1 MNKVML
7 IGNVGQEPEIRY
19 VDQGVAVARVRLATT
34 ERGYTLQNGTQ
45 VPDHTDWHNVILWR
59 KLAEI
64 VEKYVHKGDKLYVE
78 GRIRYSTYDDKQGQ
92 RRSMTEIW
100 ADNIELLS
108 PRPASAMQDEPG
120 STPTEEVMDEYL
132 QQIVNE
138 VTLMSPSIGAVI
150 AGVLA
155 CVLLLVSG
163 FASGSE
169 IAFFS

>member
-7 IGNVGQEPEIRY
+7 IGNVGQDPEIRY
-19 VDQGVAVARVRLATT
+19 VDQGVAVARIHLATT

-64 VEKYVHKGDKLYVE
+64 VEKYVHKGDKLYIE

-100 ADNIELLS
+100 ADNLELLS
-108 PRPASAMQDEPG
+108 PRSSSAAPSETDA
-120 STPTEEVMDEYL
+120 TTE
-132 QQIVNE
+132 
-138 VTLMSPSIGAVI
+138 
-150 AGVLA
+150 
-155 CVLLLVSG
+155 
-163 FASGSE
+163 
-169 IAFFS
+169 